1 MATDQSQS
9 ASAYLDAGIAL
20 LKSGS
25 PLVAYDTLAEG
36 LRQFPDDARLRQ
48 QLALSLARTGAS
60 RRANRMLQ
68 DLVRD
73 NHRDEETLG
82 LLARTHKDLAAG
94 ATSPAERREHLQQ
107 AFEHYREAYVLT
119 SGYWSGINAA
129 TMAVL
134 LGDRDSAEKLA
145 RRVREQCQAL
155 LKEGNQQDAYW
166 IVATLGEAALIL
178 GEFSEAEDTY
188 AQAAPL
194 ARRRYADLASTRR
207 NARLILQHLDRDGSR
222 IESSLRVPPVIVFAG
237 HLIDRPGRARRRF
250 PPAAE
255 QAVHDALRH
264 RIHAIHPGFGYASAA
279 CGGDI
284 LFLEC
289 MTDLGAETSVVL
301 PYNRDEFRKDSVDA
315 VPGADWPGRF
325 DRALARARDVVIAS
339 EQRMPGG
346 GMSYQYGFLMLDG
359 TAGVRADELDTDL
372 ICLALW
378 DGMPG
383 DGHGGTASS
392 VERWRAN
399 KRRLEII
406 DLATI
411 VDAQPALTIST
422 PVRSESADT
431 QAFAPAAGFEPR
443 IVGLLFADVQ
453 GYTKLTEEEIR
464 LFVEHFLGLVAS
476 LLDNHPSALSPQP
489 SALRSQPSAL
499 TSQPSA
505 LSSQPS
511 APSSQPLLVSTWGDG
526 LYFVFDNVGAA
537 GEFALSLCEAV
548 VSENWTSKGFRQD
561 ITLRIALHAGP
572 VYACLDPVTKRPS
585 YIGAHV
591 SHAARIEPIAPP
603 GEVYAS
609 GAFAALVRSEGVR
622 GFHCSYVGQ
631 TPLAKGHGT
640 FPTYVVHRRNSA

>member
-1 MATDQSQS
+1 VATDHSQT

-68 DLVRD
+68 DLVRE

-94 ATSPAERREHLQQ
+94 ATSPADQREHLQQ
-107 AFEHYREAYVLT
+107 AFERYRDAYALT

-134 LGDRDSAEKLA
+134 LDDRDSAERLA
-145 RRVREQCQAL
+145 RRVREQCEVF
-155 LKEGNQQDAYW
+155 LKEGPQDAYW

-178 GEFSEAEDTY
+178 GQFSEAEDTY

-194 ARRRYADLASTRR
+194 AGRRYADLASTRR

-222 IESSLRVPPVIVFAG
+222 IESSLQVPPVVVFAG
-237 HLIDRPGRARRRF
+237 HLIDRPGRARSRF

-255 QAVHDALRH
+255 QAVHDALRD
-264 RIHAIHPGFGYASAA
+264 RIHTIRPGFGYASAA

-301 PYNRDEFRKDSVDA
+301 PYNRDEFRKDSVD
-315 VPGADWPGRF
+315 VGPGADWPGRF

-392 VERWRAN
+392 VERWREN

-422 PVRSESADT
+422 AARSEPADT
-431 QAFAPAAGFEPR
+431 QAYAPAAGFEPR

-464 LFVEHFLGLVAS
+464 LFVEHFLGLVAK
-476 LLDNHPSALSPQP
+476 LLD
-489 SALRSQPSAL
+489 
-499 TSQPSA
+499 
-505 LSSQPS
+505 
-511 APSSQPLLVSTWGDG
+511 SQPLLVSTWGDG
-526 LYFVFDNVGAA
+526 LYFVFDSVGAA

-548 VSENWTSKGFRQD
+548 GSENWTSKGFRQD
-561 ITLRIALHAGP
+561 LTLRIALHAGP

-585 YIGAHV
+585 YVGAHV
-591 SHAARIEPIAPP
+591 SHAARIEPITPP

-609 GAFAALVRSEGVR
+609 GAFAALVRSEGVH

-640 FPTYVVHRRNSA
+640 FPTYVVHRGSG